1 MHQNNDKGKTSNAEH
16 AFLYISA
23 ASTPHTHTS
32 PTLELYN
39 FPSLQFSLK
48 SFEYYN
54 NESFKGDITLS
65 DTPKRTII
73 QLHEQ
78 KFKTIIDNH
87 VIKFVA
93 QVD

>member
-1 MHQNNDKGKTSNAEH
+1 MQSMHYYTYQQLLH
-16 AFLYISA
+16 
-23 ASTPHTHTS
+23 HTHTS

-73 QLHEQ
+73 QLHKQ

-93 QVD
+93 QVDKEIATHSLPLSL